1 MSIEITDT
9 EKHWYALRDL
19 KRWNALLPAYKQLS
33 QIGVEIFTPMHW
45 RMFKKNGRQIR
56 KEVPVIQNLLFAY
69 ETRQRLDPIIAETP
83 TLQYRYKKGGKYCEP
98 IIISDEEM
106 NRFIYAVKLTEEPK
120 FYSADELGQIKL
132 GKTVRV
138 VGGPMGGY
146 QGKLLTVRGSKVKR
160 ILIELSSLLSVS
172 VKIDDC
178 TQLQVVEE

>member
-45 RMFKKNGRQIR
+45 RMFKKNGRHIR

-132 GKTVRV
+132 GKTIRV
-138 VGGPMGGY
+138 VGGPMGGH
-146 QGKLLTVRGSKVKR
+146 QGKLLTVKGSKIKR
-160 ILIELSSLLSVS
+160 ILIELPTLLSVS
-172 VKIDDC
+172 VKIEDYI
-178 TQLQVVEE
+178 QLQVIE